1 MDGFCGPRRERTY
14 IDVRVFNPFAPTN
27 RKSSLAMVYRSQERE
42 KRRSYS
48 QRVAEVELG
57 SFTPLVFSSTG
68 GTAKEASIFYKRLAS
83 LLSEKWEQS
92 YSITLNWIRV
102 SLGFSLLRSSIQ
114 CFRGAHSAW
123 GCPVHS
129 TSPVD
134 LVQSESG
141 YCDR

>member
-1 MDGFCGPRRERTY
+1 MDGFWGPRGERTY
-14 IDVRVFNPFAPTN
+14 IDVRVFNPFALTN
-27 RKSSLAMVYRSQERE
+27 MKSSLVAVYRSQERE
-42 KRRSYS
+42 KRRSYC
-48 QRVAEVELG
+48 QKEAEVELV
-57 SFTPLVFSSTG
+57 SFTPLVFSSTA

-92 YSITLNWIRV
+92 YSITLNWTRV

-114 CFRGAHSAW
+114 CFRGAHSTR
-123 GCPVHS
+123 GSPVHS

-141 YCDR
+141 YSDG